1 MQLLPR
7 ACCYGLTTLSNYQA
21 YIACSSRKNLSTG
34 ILQRNNM
41 STCYSYSKSKNYYTM
56 NYSWLQHSSSGSYG
70 SVGRCLKTRLFGSKL
85 GSGMEGSMYVELLD
99 DTPVV
104 DQAYVTK
111 SLEIIRELVGYETY
125 DITLALGGDEFI
137 RELNRDHRNMD
148 KSTDILSFPF
158 YDDIKIP
165 GVLPDPD
172 FDFEDNYMLGDLIVS
187 VPYVIRRI
195 DEDKKYFSS
204 IDSQS
209 SARSTDE
216 IDGRLALQLSDE
228 RGVSGAMSREYN
240 LEKRISLLLIHGI
253 LHLLGYDHIED
264 DDFLLMATREEEII
278 SEWKL
283 RMENEE
289 G

>member
-1 MQLLPR
+1 
-7 ACCYGLTTLSNYQA
+7 
-21 YIACSSRKNLSTG
+21 
-34 ILQRNNM
+34 
-41 STCYSYSKSKNYYTM
+41 
-56 NYSWLQHSSSGSYG
+56 
-70 SVGRCLKTRLFGSKL
+70 
-85 GSGMEGSMYVELLD
+85 MYVELLD
-99 DTPVV
+99 DTPAV
-104 DQAYVTK
+104 DQAYVIK
-111 SLEIIRELVGYETY
+111 SLGIIRELVGYETY

-158 YDDIKIP
+158 YDEIKTP

-172 FDFEDNYMLGDLIVS
+172 FDFEDNYMLGDLVVS

-195 DEDKKYFSS
+195 DEDRKYFSS
-204 IDSQS
+204 VDSQS
-209 SARSTDE
+209 SARPTNE

-289 G
+289 D